1 MDQAKI
7 MDRLRKIMKLAEGSN
22 HQGEIEN
29 ALRMARK
36 MCAEHK
42 IDMSALESDEN
53 AGMGSF
59 TLKTGASVWKRSIA
73 SIIGSFFGLAGAW
86 NPATKEV
93 VFFGEEA
100 LLEPTEFCIG
110 LAAADIV
117 SKSAQVLSRSQNDY
131 RLSMVAGLSSVLA
144 EIQKAESDVTAIVV
158 QKQVKAKEYMGSKVQ
173 TEKRKPRKKRF
184 VLHDKGVQQGKELG
198 NKIKQSKNNQGG
210 V

>member
-1 MDQAKI
+1 MNDKVKI

-36 MCAEHK
+36 LCAEHK
-42 IDMSALESDEN
+42 IDISELEADEN

-86 NPATKEV
+86 NPAAKEV

-110 LAAADIV
+110 LATADV
-117 SKSAQVLSRSQNDY
+117 LHKSKSVLSRSKNDY
-131 RLSMVAGLSSVLA
+131 RLSMVSGLSSVLV
-144 EIQKAESDVTAIVV
+144 EIQKVESDVTAIVV
-158 QKQVKAKEYMGSKVQ
+158 QKQAKAKDYMASQIQ

-184 VLHDKGVQQGKELG
+184 VLHEKGVRQGKELG
-198 NKIKQSKNNQGG
+198 NKIKNNNKYIN
-210 V
+210 